1 MPSPFPG
8 MDPYLE
14 HPWIWPDVHSA
25 LMVAIRDDIAAQVS
39 LRYYVALESR
49 IYLNEPGEPDAFRI
63 PDVCVLSASE
73 NGDGRGD
80 GVMGMYDTSGGTA
93 VAVEIPIPEEVRE
106 TYLEIRDSEHH
117 YMITAVELLSPSNK
131 RPGRG
136 RALYEEKRMELL
148 GTWTNLVEIDLLR
161 AGEPMAFKANGMLR
175 SDYRILVARGGKS
188 KAMLHPFGVRQHFPE
203 FQVPLRWDDHDE
215 PTVDIG
221 KLMSG
226 LYDRA
231 RYRMRVDYTDDPVP
245 PLSDADAEWADGLL
259 KSKALR

>member
-39 LRYYVALESR
+39 PRYYVALESR

-63 PDVCVLSASE
+63 PDVSVLSASE
-73 NGDGRGD
+73 NGDGRGG

-117 YMITAVELLSPSNK
+117 YMITAVECCRLLTSGPAGGARYTK
-131 RPGRG
+131 RSVWNCWEHGQILWRLTCLE
-136 RALYEEKRMELL
+136 RANPWLS
-148 GTWTNLVEIDLLR
+148 
-161 AGEPMAFKANGMLR
+161 EPMGYYAAIIV
-175 SDYRILVARGGKS
+175 S
-188 KAMLHPFGVRQHFPE
+188 
-203 FQVPLRWDDHDE
+203 
-215 PTVDIG
+215 
-221 KLMSG
+221 
-226 LYDRA
+226 
-231 RYRMRVDYTDDPVP
+231 
-245 PLSDADAEWADGLL
+245 
-259 KSKALR
+259 